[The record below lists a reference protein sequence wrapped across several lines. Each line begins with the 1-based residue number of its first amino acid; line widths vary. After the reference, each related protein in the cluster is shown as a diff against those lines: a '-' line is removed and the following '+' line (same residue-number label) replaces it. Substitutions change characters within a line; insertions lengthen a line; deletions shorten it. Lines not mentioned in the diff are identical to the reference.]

1 MIGNQYSVAR
11 LAGVLVGTL
20 IIDAAH
26 AIDSPSIE
34 EGKKHWSFQPVV
46 RPELPAASQSDW
58 VGNPIDAFVLQRLRT
73 ASLKPAKPADP
84 NILLRRIYLDLIG
97 LPPTPT
103 DQVTWQNRFRTE
115 PRSVVVHSLV
125 DQLLASPQYGE
136 RWGRHWLD
144 VARYAE
150 TDGFE
155 HDAVRPH
162 SWRYRDY
169 VIRSFNA
176 GKPYDRF
183 VREQVAG
190 DELHPGEPAAL
201 IATGFNLLGPD
212 MVDSS
217 DQAQRRLL
225 TLNDMTDTTALT
237 FLGLT
242 IGCAKCHDHPFE
254 PLKQRDYYS
263 LQAFY
268 TPVVFNRNQPIH
280 TPAEK
285 ASYDR
290 ALDRYNHA
298 PAVVAL
304 RRFDR
309 DARAGL
315 RKRSAKFARA
325 KSINERDLTRNLT
338 SDEKKQRGAL
348 LKEFR
353 KVAKPELSKAQTISY
368 PQDNWKPTHLLHR
381 GDYKQPREKLP
392 PHLPI
397 VIRPSEQPRQSR
409 RELAEWLTDK
419 SNPLPARVMINRI
432 WQHHFGRGL
441 VTTPSD
447 FGKRGMPPTHPQLLD
462 WLASE
467 FMRRDWDIKAMHR
480 LIINSATYQQSA
492 DTTKEVVAADPEN
505 KLYSR
510 WKPKRLEG
518 EVIRDTLLAIAG
530 DLNFQMGGR
539 SVFPPLPEELFEGSR
554 GWTANKF
561 SGDHQRRSIYIFARR
576 NLRYPFLEVFDAP
589 DSNLSCATRERS
601 ITAPQSLTLL
611 NDHAVVHAALR
622 VSDRVE
628 CDHRDARSQ
637 AQAIYPIILNR
648 SPSRRE
654 TQLAEQFLASAPL
667 KEFCRALFNLNDF
680 VYVY

>member
-1 MIGNQYSVAR
+1 M
-11 LAGVLVGTL
+11 AGVLLGTL
-20 IIDAAH
+20 IFGAAH

-46 RPELPAASQSDW
+46 RTKPLLRSEW
-58 VGNPIDAFVLQRLRT
+58 INNPIDTFVLQRLQS
-73 ASLKPAKPADP
+73 AKLQPAKPASAD
-84 NILLRRIYLDLIG
+84 ILLRRVHLDLIG
-97 LPPTPT
+97 LPPTPK
-103 DQVTWQNRFRTE
+103 QQELWHHRFNSE
-115 PRSVVVHSLV
+115 PRSVVVRALL
-125 DQLLASPQYGE
+125 DQLLASPHYGE

-169 VIRSFNA
+169 VIQAFNE

-183 VREQVAG
+183 IREQVAG
-190 DELHPGEPAAL
+190 DEIYPSEPAAL
-201 IATGFNLLGPD
+201 VATGFNLLGPD

-217 DQAQRRLL
+217 DQVQRRLL

-263 LQAFY
+263 LQAFF
-268 TPVVFNRNQPIH
+268 TPVTFNRNHPVH
-280 TPAEK
+280 TPTEK
-285 ASYDR
+285 TAYDR
-290 ALDRYNHA
+290 ALDRYNRE
-298 PAVVAL
+298 PAVIAL
-304 RRFDR
+304 RKLDKELR
-309 DARAGL
+309 ARL
-315 RKRSAKFARA
+315 RARNPKAAKI
-325 KSINERDLTRNLT
+325 KNISERDLVRNLT
-338 SDEKKQRGAL
+338 VEEKKRRDAL
-348 LKEFR
+348 LRDYR
-353 KVAKPELSKAQTISY
+353 KIAKPELPKAQTISY
-368 PQDNWKPTHLLHR
+368 PSGDWKPTHLLHR
-381 GDYKQPREKLP
+381 GDYKQPREQLP

-397 VIRPSEQPRQSR
+397 VVRSSEAPRQSR
-409 RELAEWLTDK
+409 RDLAAWLTDK
-419 SNPLPARVMINRI
+419 TNPLTARVMINRI

-447 FGKRGMPPTHPQLLD
+447 FGKRGMSPTHPKLLD

-480 LIINSATYQQSA
+480 LIISSATYQQSA
-492 DTTKEVVAADPEN
+492 DAREDVVESDPEN
-505 KLYSR
+505 ELYSR

-518 EVIRDTLLAIAG
+518 EVIRDTLIAIAG
-530 DLNFQMGGR
+530 DLNLQMGGK
-539 SVFPPLPEELFEGSR
+539 SVFPPLPKELFEGSR

-601 ITAPQSLTLL
+601 VTAPQSLTLL
-611 NDHAVVHAALR
+611 NDRAVVHAAQR
-622 VSDRVE
+622 VARSVE
-628 CDHRDARSQ
+628 NDHPDARHRVP
-637 AQAIYPIILNR
+637 AIYSIILNR
-648 SPSRRE
+648 PPNARE
-654 TQLAEQFLASAPL
+654 AELAARFLKSAPL
-667 KEFCRALFNLNDF
+667 EEFCRALFNLNDF